1 LRAGGRVTTLSRV
14 VRRLTRRAGLLLAI
28 AGAVV
33 ALPTVASGA
42 LSSPSA
48 PAATSANST
57 TYQDSQG
64 ENPAAP
70 DITTLTVSNTDAGVI
85 SFRIAIP
92 NRPQFTPD
100 MLMLLFIDSDANPQT
115 GDPDELG
122 SDYVIEIYGGEAALF
137 RWDGTNFTRRPGDPP
152 ATSLIFGYMG
162 GLTVTI
168 SAAELGNTKKFGFA
182 FIAVSGIA
190 IDPTTSDLDFTNAVA
205 DIAPAASAGL
215 YQYEVKITP
224 PTLVVRSLKPTP
236 ARPVAGRSFTLALT
250 AVRSD
255 TNAAVQNGRVTCV
268 GRIGNVRL
276 RAQVQRVLGR
286 AAVCTWN
293 IPAAA
298 KGKTFRGSVTI
309 VFEGLRAQ
317 QGYSA
322 RVR

>member
-1 LRAGGRVTTLSRV
+1 VRAPIRPWLV
-14 VRRLTRRAGLLLAI
+14 LAI
-28 AGAVV
+28 AALVV
-33 ALPTVASGA
+33 ALPAAASGA
-42 LSSPSA
+42 FSA
-48 PAATSANST
+48 PAAPAATAANST

-85 SFRIAIP
+85 SFRVAIP
-92 NRPQFTPD
+92 NRPTFAPD
-100 MLMLLFIDSDANPQT
+100 MLLLLFVDSDANPQT

-122 SDYVIEIYGGEAALF
+122 ADYVIEIFGGEAALF
-137 RWDGTNFTRRPGDPP
+137 RWDGTNFTRRAGDPP

-162 GLTVTI
+162 GVTVSI
-168 SAAELGNTKKFGFA
+168 SAAELGNTKRFGFS

-215 YQYEVKITP
+215 YQYEVRITP

-236 ARPVAGRSFTLALT
+236 ARPTAGRTFTLRLT

-268 GRIGNVRL
+268 GRIGNARL
-276 RAQVQRVLGR
+276 RAQVQRVIGR

-293 IPAAA
+293 IPPKAA
-298 KGKTFRGSVTI
+298 GKTFRGNVAV